1 MVSLTR
7 AQFKRKIQ
15 SIYPAKFEQFVADLW
30 RARGW
35 NTRVT
40 TDGSDRGVDVIATK
54 TAPFHQKQVIQAK
67 RYSSDNP
74 VGSPQI
80 QQYASLRQQEDAD
93 SVIVVT
99 SGRFTEQAEKL
110 ARQLNVKLVDAD
122 SLYSIIESE
131 ELNNVVSEYISTDG
145 LGTET
150 HSEPTYTDTTSLETS
165 LSSGTAK
172 SQSTIRVRTVL
183 IGIAIMSAILLF
195 GFAGDLISMFP
206 QDAPDVGAGAGNE
219 SVATQTATLT
229 PSPESINTPAQPTST
244 ATTAKSTPIPSV
256 SAVCP
261 TFPDDTTAQNVRP
274 LATVALDN
282 DWEITDSNGVS
293 GLDGKMESVYI
304 TTYKTPSDTFVFL
317 EIYKWKSETITQ
329 REANSSYENDS
340 NFQVWMVRGE
350 YSFAV
355 QVYEKNKNGEIIL
368 LGDDAVEP
376 AEAILS
382 NVGGVSTEVGMD
394 CVNRT
399 ANINV

>member
-1 MVSLTR
+1 MFGQR
-7 AQFKRKIQ
+7 
-15 SIYPAKFEQFVADLW
+15 
-30 RARGW
+30 
-35 NTRVT
+35 
-40 TDGSDRGVDVIATK
+40 DG
-54 TAPFHQKQVIQAK
+54 F
-67 RYSSDNP
+67 
-74 VGSPQI
+74 
-80 QQYASLRQQEDAD
+80 
-93 SVIVVT
+93 
-99 SGRFTEQAEKL
+99 
-110 ARQLNVKLVDAD
+110 
-122 SLYSIIESE
+122 
-131 ELNNVVSEYISTDG
+131 
-145 LGTET
+145 
-150 HSEPTYTDTTSLETS
+150 
-165 LSSGTAK
+165 
-172 SQSTIRVRTVL
+172 
-183 IGIAIMSAILLF
+183 
-195 GFAGDLISMFP
+195 
-206 QDAPDVGAGAGNE
+206 
-219 SVATQTATLT
+219 
-229 PSPESINTPAQPTST
+229 
-244 ATTAKSTPIPSV
+244 
-256 SAVCP
+256 
-261 TFPDDTTAQNVRP
+261 
-274 LATVALDN
+274 N

>member
-7 AQFKRKIQ
+7 AQFKRKVQ
-15 SIYPAKFEQFVADLW
+15 SIDPARFEQFVADLW

-40 TDGSDRGVDVIATK
+40 NDGSDRGVDVIATK
-54 TAPFHQKQVIQAK
+54 TEPFQQKQVIQAK

-110 ARQLNVKLVDAD
+110 ARQLKVKLVDAD
-122 SLYSIIESE
+122 SLYSIMESE
-131 ELNNVVSEYISTDG
+131 ELNTVVSEYISTDD
-145 LGTET
+145 LGTES
-150 HSEPTYTDTTSLETS
+150 HSEPTYTDTTSSETS
-165 LSSGTAK
+165 LSSDTAE
-172 SQSTIRVRTVL
+172 SQSTIRTGTML
-183 IGIAIMSAILLF
+183 IGIGVIGAILLF
-195 GFAGDLISMFP
+195 GVAGALISMSP
-206 QDAPDVGAGAGNE
+206 QDVPDVGAGAGNE
-219 SVATQTATLT
+219 SVATQTATPT
-229 PSPESINTPAQPTST
+229 PSSASTNTPAQTMSPT
-244 ATTAKSTPIPSV
+244 TTAKSTPTPSI

-261 TFPDDTTAQNVRP
+261 TLPDTTAQNVRP
-274 LATVALDN
+274 HISMTLDY
-282 DWEITDSNGVS
+282 DWENTDSSSLS
-293 GLDGKMESVYI
+293 GLDGRMESLYT
-304 TTYKTPSDTFVFL
+304 TTYRTPSDTFVFV
-317 EIYKWKSETITQ
+317 EIYKWESEVVAQ
-329 REANSSYENDS
+329 REANSVYENDS
-340 NFQVWMVRGE
+340 NFQVWMFMSE

-355 QVYEKNKNGEIIL
+355 QVYQKDETGEIIL

-376 AEAILS
+376 AKTILS
-382 NVGGVSTEVGMD
+382 NVGGTSADLGME